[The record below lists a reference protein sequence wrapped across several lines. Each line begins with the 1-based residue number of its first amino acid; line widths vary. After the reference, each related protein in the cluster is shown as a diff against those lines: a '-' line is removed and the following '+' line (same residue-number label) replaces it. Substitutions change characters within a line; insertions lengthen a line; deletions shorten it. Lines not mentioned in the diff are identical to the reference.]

1 MKDVK
6 EVINPNRTVETTLQL
21 HASQFTSIAMQT
33 RLSDEQ

>member
-6 EVINPNRTVETTLQL
+6 EVINPNRTVETI